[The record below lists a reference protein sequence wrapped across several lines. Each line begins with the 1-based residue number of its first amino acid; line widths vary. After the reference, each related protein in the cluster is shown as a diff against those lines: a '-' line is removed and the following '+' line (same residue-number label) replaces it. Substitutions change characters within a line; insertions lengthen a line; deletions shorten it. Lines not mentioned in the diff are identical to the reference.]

1 MNETTSLVQVYI
13 SGVTGALPNRAY
25 YTTGL
30 NGDYTCR
37 LLGVTWADQTNAK
50 DNRLIKIQSD
60 SFRKISGNMPQSIA
74 FCNRDEHNL
83 GIVHDS
89 FPFLLQCMNGQIDI
103 TLSSSVVYSSTTH
116 NAFDF
121 CIITLE
127 ATPIPRMP

>member
-13 SGVTGALPNRAY
+13 SGVTGVLPNRAY

-37 LLGVTWADQTNAK
+37 LLGVTWADKVAAN

-103 TLSSSVVYSSTTH
+103 TLSSSVLYDNSANSR
-116 NAFDF
+116 FDF
-121 CIITLE
+121 CIITFE
-127 ATPIPRMP
+127 ATPVPRMP